1 MVPLSCERPY
11 YTISRCANPFS
22 PRSDS
27 SQYGFGI
34 ARQSNVVSVASV
46 EVLPVPMLSI
56 AIFSSGNPRLYE
68 KDVMVTIISN
78 DLPMPTLVRANAAE
92 AA

>member
-1 MVPLSCERPY
+1 M
-11 YTISRCANPFS
+11 
-22 PRSDS
+22 
-27 SQYGFGI
+27 
-34 ARQSNVVSVASV
+34 
-46 EVLPVPMLSI
+46 LPI

-78 DLPMPTLVRANAAE
+78 NLPMPTLVRANAAE

>member
-1 MVPLSCERPY
+1 M
-11 YTISRCANPFS
+11 
-22 PRSDS
+22 
-27 SQYGFGI
+27 
-34 ARQSNVVSVASV
+34 
-46 EVLPVPMLSI
+46 LPVPMLPI

>member
-1 MVPLSCERPY
+1 M
-11 YTISRCANPFS
+11 
-22 PRSDS
+22 
-27 SQYGFGI
+27 
-34 ARQSNVVSVASV
+34 
-46 EVLPVPMLSI
+46 LPVPMLSI